1 MTQKYYKLTFL
12 SDIVLQGSS
21 NTEGKVET
29 LDYITGSS
37 ILGIVAKNYDKF
49 ENKIDIFHSSKVRFG
64 EATLFYNKE
73 ECYKAPL
80 CFFAPKE
87 DFDKQEVKNNHFID
101 YKNQEELDKQYKQIR
116 TGYINSNLDYLNLDF
131 TYTQKAA
138 YDKKNRKSE
147 DGKMYGYN
155 SIQKGTSWIFSLKID
170 ESISQNDNELLKNSL
185 VGTRFLGKSKTSSYG
200 KVKIEEL
207 EDYKLENIE
216 NPITT
221 GVNYIYVKSS
231 LALFDENGMSTFTPT
246 KENLGLENATII
258 WGETQIKTKT
268 FTPYNSIR
276 ECFDFSR
283 NIIQKGSVI
292 ALKNL
297 SQKDIETLKNGV
309 GAYLNEGYGE
319 VLINPKFLLDKEQF
333 NLNKPNKKN
342 IDYKEENLTSKNID
356 DTLVAFLKKKSEIS
370 NSALSL
376 VEEVEKY
383 IEENQD
389 NFEDIKNSQWGQI
402 RAICQFKKE
411 NYKEE
416 IVNFITKG
424 VSKSQ
429 WENVANKMKYIL
441 ENKSLDFI
449 KLLAMTMPKQ
459 GDKQNGRN

>member
-1 MTQKYYKLTFL
+1 MKKIYYKLTFL

-21 NTEGKVET
+21 NTLGKVET

-49 ENKIDIFHSSKVRFG
+49 ENPIDIFHSKKVRFG
-64 EATLFYNKE
+64 QASLLSENK

-170 ESISQNDNELLKNSL
+170 DTINQNDKKLLEDSL
-185 VGTRFLGKSKTSSYG
+185 VGVRYLGKSKSSSYG

-207 EDYKLENIE
+207 KDYKLENIE

-231 LALFDENGMSTFTPT
+231 LALFDENDMSTFIPT
-246 KENLGLENATII
+246 KESLALENAKIV
-258 WGETQIKTKT
+258 WEETQIKTKT

-283 NIIQKGSVI
+283 NIIQRGSVI
-292 ALKNL
+292 ALKNI
-297 SQKDIETLKNGV
+297 SPKDIETLKKGI

-319 VLINPKFLLDKEQF
+319 VLINPSFLLKEDKF
-333 NLNKPNKKN
+333 CLNKKDIVYEK
-342 IDYKEENLTSKNID
+342 IENEISKID
-356 DTLVAFLKKKSEIS
+356 DDLVAFLNNKSEIS
-370 NSALSL
+370 KKTLTL

-383 IEENQD
+383 IEEN
-389 NFEDIKNSQWGQI
+389 KNSFKGVSKSQWGQI
-402 RAICQFKKE
+402 RAYTQFHKE
-411 NYKEE
+411 SYREKIKDFISHGISEKQWKDAKE
-416 IVNFITKG
+416 K
-424 VSKSQ
+424 
-429 WENVANKMKYIL
+429 L
-441 ENKSLDFI
+441 EKLLDEKSLEFI
-449 KLLAMTMPKQ
+449 KLFSMTMPKK
-459 GDKQNGRN
+459 DLEK